1 MSPAIPVDARFEGE
15 ISRYNRWRED
25 LTRSVTAYHDWL
37 EANGQLDVQQS
48 IRFYD
53 LLENL
58 NKGRL
63 MLAFL
68 AEFSRGKS
76 ELINALFFSSFKERL
91 LPSDVGRTTMCP
103 TEIFHDPGEE
113 PYLKLLSVETR
124 YRDES
129 ISQLKN
135 NPVEWSKIRLNT
147 GSADDMRKTLSALA
161 DTKRV
166 YALEARMLGLAPML
180 NENGEMPGEE
190 ELVEVPAWRYAMINY
205 PHPLLSN
212 GLSILDTPGLNA
224 LGMEPELTVST
235 VPNAHA
241 ILFLLSIDTG
251 VTKSDLEIWDRYVK
265 PGLPQK
271 IAVLNKI
278 DLMWDELKTPEEIQR
293 AVQRMVE
300 TTAKALTL
308 DASRIFPL
316 SAQKALLGKIRGDA
330 GLVRKSGI
338 EALEAYLAQEI
349 VPMRRQILCKAV
361 MNEIGA
367 MMVSSRASVAT
378 RQRANEVS
386 MAELQGLVG
395 KSREVVTKL
404 WQKITAEKGAYNA
417 ALAEYKVNLA
427 KFSAKRSALMDMLN
441 PAKLDAMLAQS
452 AKALDDSWTT
462 VGLQR
467 GMRELAKLMNADFE
481 RVFGA
486 SEDIKKLMQGVYNTF
501 VQKFGFQKMTIPSL
515 DLELHATKLKLLVAE
530 TDAFSRDPINVANY
544 KSFFVKKFYASLVA
558 QARTLF
564 GDARSQSERWVQAVT
579 LPLETQI
586 KDHKQLLQ
594 SRLDNLSKIN
604 EKSSGINERLAEL
617 KAAAGTLKQQH
628 DMIEGLLARV
638 TREGAIA
645 EPAAPERAAPAEPMI
660 MPPELMETTKLSVF
674 EAPLTITRRAARAQE
689 VFREVAHVKEEA
701 PKTAAPKRVV
711 APAAAPMISNDMLA
725 ALSRRPV
732 DTTVNE
738 RAPAPAATSDDTVNQ
753 RAPAATSDDTVNQ
766 RAPAATSNDTVNQ
779 RAPSGSTE
787 VTHNQRPS
795 AGSARDTLNQRPPAG
810 SARDTLTQHPA
821 TGSPEDTVK
830 LRVPVDSARDTLTQ
844 RPETGSPEDTMKLQ
858 VPAGDADAA
867 PAERAASPVSDGEKT
882 QRLPKFDPR
891 LYNPDGSRKSDGK
904 MPEGAETTQ
913 QLDLTRT
920 QRLEVSIERL
930 QQAKRLLQGSPQKS

>member
-1 MSPAIPVDARFEGE
+1 MTPATPVDARFEGE
-15 ISRYNRWRED
+15 IARYNRWRED

-37 EANGQLDVQQS
+37 ESNGQLDVQQS

-103 TEIFHDPGEE
+103 TEIFHDPSEE

-129 ISQLKN
+129 ITQLKN
-135 NPVEWSKIRLNT
+135 NPVEWSKVRLNT
-147 GSADDMRKTLSALA
+147 GSAAEMKKALAALA
-161 DTKRV
+161 DTKKV
-166 YALEARMLGLAPML
+166 YALEARMLGLAPMV
-180 NENGEMPGEE
+180 NENGELPGEE

-235 VPNAHA
+235 LPSAHA

-278 DLMWDELKTPEEIQR
+278 DLMWDELKTPQEIDR

-308 DASRIFPL
+308 DAARIFPL
-316 SAQKALLGKIRGDA
+316 SAQKALLGKIREDA

-338 EALEAYLAQEI
+338 EALEKYLAQEI

-367 MMVSSRASVAT
+367 MMVSSRTAVANK
-378 RQRANEVS
+378 QQANQAA

-404 WQKITAEKGAYNA
+404 WQKITAEKAAYNA
-417 ALAEYKVNLA
+417 ALAEYKVNHSN
-427 KFSAKRSALMDMLN
+427 FSAKRAALMDMLN
-441 PAKLDAMLAQS
+441 SAKMDAMLAQS
-452 AKALDDSWTT
+452 AQAMEDSWTT

-467 GMRELAKLMNADFE
+467 AMRELSRLMSADFE
-481 RVFGA
+481 RVFAA
-486 SEDIKKLMQGVYNTF
+486 SEDVKKLMQGVYNTF
-501 VQKFGFQKMTIPSL
+501 VEKFGFQKMTLPSL

-530 TDAFSRDPINVANY
+530 TEEFSRDPINVANY
-544 KSFFVKKFYASLVA
+544 KSFFVKKFYNSLVA

-564 GDARSQSERWVQAVT
+564 GDARAQSERWVHAVT
-579 LPLETQI
+579 LPLEIQM
-586 KDHKQLLQ
+586 KDHKQQLQ

-604 EKSSGINERLAEL
+604 EKSTGINEQLAEL
-617 KAAAGTLKQQH
+617 KAVG
-628 DMIEGLLARV
+628 EGLRKQREMIDGLLQRV
-638 TREGAIA
+638 SREEAV
-645 EPAAPERAAPAEPMI
+645 AATAPAPGPAETTAPM

-701 PKTAAPKRVV
+701 PKPVAPKPAAPPK
-711 APAAAPMISNDMLA
+711 PAAAPMISDDMLA
-725 ALSRRPV
+725 ALARR
-732 DTTVNE
+732 DADSTLNE
-738 RAPAPAATSDDTVNQ
+738 RAAAADTTINQ
-753 RAPAATSDDTVNQ
+753 RGA
-766 RAPAATSNDTVNQ
+766 
-779 RAPSGSTE
+779 
-787 VTHNQRPS
+787 
-795 AGSARDTLNQRPPAG
+795 
-810 SARDTLTQHPA
+810 
-821 TGSPEDTVK
+821 
-830 LRVPVDSARDTLTQ
+830 
-844 RPETGSPEDTMKLQ
+844 
-858 VPAGDADAA
+858 
-867 PAERAASPVSDGEKT
+867 DGEKT
-882 QRLPKFDPR
+882 QRLPAFDPR
-891 LYNPDGSRKSDGK
+891 LYNPDGSRKSAEPGAQPPGADRTQK
-904 MPEGAETTQ
+904 MNPGDTQKLDFTSTQKLDPGQTQKLAPETTQ
-913 QLDLTRT
+913 KLDL
-920 QRLEVSIERL
+920 SIEKLKEAR
-930 QQAKRLLQGSPQKS
+930 RLLQGVTQKT